1 MMHDAQVERTTAPHA
16 PRGAVRTCPCCGLV
30 QVVPEVPAGMRARC
44 GRCGTT
50 FRERGAMLRGN
61 TWTAAIALTALI
73 LYPMAVT
80 MPMLRVERLGH
91 ATESSIID
99 GTITLLTSG
108 HVFVG
113 LVVLLC
119 SIVLPPGKLVAL
131 FVLSTGGG
139 NLHTR
144 HRAITYQLV
153 EFTGRWGMLDVLLV
167 AILVATL
174 KLGDLVDV
182 AAGSAA
188 FMFTGCVLLSLIATA
203 TFNPRALWPSG
214 DEPLPL
220 PDEPCLGEGR

>member
-1 MMHDAQVERTTAPHA
+1 
-16 PRGAVRTCPCCGLV
+16 L
-30 QVVPEVPAGMRARC
+30 
-44 GRCGTT
+44 
-50 FRERGAMLRGN
+50 
-61 TWTAAIALTALI
+61 
-73 LYPMAVT
+73 
-80 MPMLRVERLGH
+80 
-91 ATESSIID
+91 
-99 GTITLLTSG
+99 
-108 HVFVG
+108 
-113 LVVLLC
+113 
-119 SIVLPPGKLVAL
+119 
-131 FVLSTGGG
+131 VLSTVGR

-214 DEPLPL
+214 DEPLPMPV
-220 PDEPCLGEGR
+220 PDKPSLGENA